1 LYSNIRQPRKR
12 NITVTKSFPLSG
24 VVAILAVGLFA
35 AASASA
41 DTFSIQYFAA
51 PTGTGDF
58 HNGGIATGGVSTSNY
73 VTSTL
78 GPDGRPVFVGAGFNS
93 DGGAVSAPGASYLNG
108 SNEILYWTAGQNGI
122 TSVPGPSTIT
132 LSSSPTEMFVPGQS
146 NNSTEE
152 LAAILNGGF
161 DLATA
166 SSVQFNVGADDEA
179 FVYLDG
185 TLIETLAGIHG
196 DSPANTAVLSL
207 AAGHHTVEIFYAD
220 LDVVEAQLSFSE
232 VGTPLNITPSV
243 PEPSTFLLFGTGL
256 LGAAGALRRRF
267 VS

>member
-1 LYSNIRQPRKR
+1 M
-12 NITVTKSFPLSG
+12 TKSIRISG

-51 PTGTGDF
+51 PTGSGDF
-58 HNGGIATGGVSTSNY
+58 HNGGVPTGGVSTSNY
-73 VTSTL
+73 VTTTL
-78 GPDGRPVFVGAGFNS
+78 GPDGLPVFVGAGFNN
-93 DGGAVSAPGASYLNG
+93 DGGQVSAPGAAYLNS
-108 SNEILYWTAGQNGI
+108 SNEILYWTAGKNGI
-122 TSVPGPSTIT
+122 TSIPGPSTIT
-132 LSSSPTEMFVPGQS
+132 LSSSPTEMFVPGQTGNS
-146 NNSTEE
+146 NFEE
-152 LAAILNGGF
+152 TAILNGQF
-161 DLATA
+161 TLATA

-185 TLIETLAGIHG
+185 TLIETLAGIHQ
-196 DSPANTAVLSL
+196 DSPANTAIIPLG
-207 AAGHHTVEIFYAD
+207 AGTHNVEIFYAD
-220 LDVVEAQLSFSE
+220 LDTVQAQLSFSE

-243 PEPSTFLLFGTGL
+243 PEPNTFMLLGTGL